1 MTSRL
6 KKLIA
11 VICAVMMVIPFIF
24 TATAAYEAPFDNS
37 FYYTEGEYTLHYRI
51 FKAENEKAKIL
62 MVHGFGCS
70 TSTWEPVA
78 KELVDDGYTC
88 VLVDLPG
95 FGYSTRETEISEEGY
110 IVREVAGQIV
120 ALPTGDDL
128 DLNVMIT
135 LNGTG
140 KFLWELIEKCSDVDS
155 LVAALLAEYDVDE
168 ATARAGVERF
178 VAKLNENG
186 FLA

>member
-1 MTSRL
+1 ML
-6 KKLIA
+6 KLK
-11 VICAVMMVIPFIF
+11 
-24 TATAAYEAPFDNS
+24 
-37 FYYTEGEYTLHYRI
+37 
-51 FKAENEKAKIL
+51 
-62 MVHGFGCS
+62 
-70 TSTWEPVA
+70 
-78 KELVDDGYTC
+78 
-88 VLVDLPG
+88 
-95 FGYSTRETEISEEGY
+95 EGY

-140 KFLWELIEKCSDVDS
+140 KFLWELIEKGTDEDA

-168 ATARAGVERF
+168 ATARAGVEHF